1 MIPQRFQPIL
11 FAAILSGLMSFI
23 VAGIATLRSVGMD
36 PALITLWTQ
45 NWLFSWA
52 VACPTAYVIAPFAR
66 RLSLRMTA
74 GPE

>member
-1 MIPQRFQPIL
+1 MIPPRFQPFL

-23 VAGIATLRSVGMD
+23 VSGIATVRSAGMD
-36 PALITLWTQ
+36 PALIGLWME

-66 RLSLRMTA
+66 RLSLKMTGA
-74 GPE
+74 PN